1 MDKPNFFFMQFV
13 TKGTTMLLKEL
24 FEIGEDLELRNARMY
39 AHFSLLH
46 SDDDRIAQTWEQM
59 STDEWQHYILLNYC
73 KGLCENYK
81 QLEKPAPEISSE
93 GLKETRDILDAGEKK
108 LHSGT
113 MTLNECFEASI
124 ALEKGETDNI
134 FHNLVGVSQQI
145 ALQFDNQAAFQKIK
159 KAEKKAE
166 NHTDKLLQAIKRF
179 ANSPD
184 LLRQA
189 QKKLSM
195 HTH

>member
-1 MDKPNFFFMQFV
+1 
-13 TKGTTMLLKEL
+13 MLLKQL
-24 FEIGEDLELRNARMY
+24 FDIGEELELRNARMY

-46 SDDDRIAQTWEQM
+46 SDDERIAQTWEQM

-73 KGLCENYK
+73 KGLCENCG
-81 QLEKPAPEISSE
+81 QLEKPAPEISE
-93 GLKETRDILDAGEKK
+93 KGLQETRDILDAGEKK

-113 MTLNECFEASI
+113 LTLNECFEASI

-134 FHNLVGVSQQI
+134 FHKLVGVSKEVAQ
-145 ALQFDNQAAFQKIK
+145 QFDNQQAYLKIK

-166 NHTDKLLQAIKRF
+166 NHTDRLLQAVKRF

-184 LLRQA
+184 LVRQA
-189 QKKLSM
+189 QKKLSG
-195 HTH
+195 HH